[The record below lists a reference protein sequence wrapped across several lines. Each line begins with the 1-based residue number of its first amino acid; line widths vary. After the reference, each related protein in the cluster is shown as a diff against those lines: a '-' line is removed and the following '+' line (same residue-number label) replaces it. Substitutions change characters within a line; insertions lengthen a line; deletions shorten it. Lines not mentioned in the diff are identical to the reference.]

1 MFEASAQQHSS
12 VAIPVN
18 KSSHNET
25 KSLTSFLKATSQSSS
40 YKESILSSHRD
51 SVSAKTKA
59 STLPFNRSITVD
71 NNLEHSLDS
80 FTSRSTSNCVS
91 GGSTSSSSSS
101 SSESAEPHLVMNATG
116 VSSASSPG
124 QSDLTPPIVQQ
135 PQPVK
140 SGLSL
145 FSSQSASSSMQS
157 SSNASSST
165 KTSPTFGSAS
175 YLDDNN
181 LQLAVIDYS
190 DILKLIKLQTSI
202 EYQEWIAFNS
212 NFKLFCSFYSIDLQ
226 ITPYNSFSMMQKRFL
241 TLF

>member
-1 MFEASAQQHSS
+1 MCFEASAQHSS
-12 VAIPVN
+12 ITIPVN
-18 KSSHNET
+18 KPGHNET

-40 YKESILSSHRD
+40 FKESILSSNRD

-59 STLPFNRSITVD
+59 STLPFNRSITID
-71 NNLEHSLDS
+71 NNLEHSLES

-91 GGSTSSSSSS
+91 GSSTSSSSS
-101 SSESAEPHLVMNATG
+101 SSESAEPNLVMNAAG
-116 VSSASSPG
+116 VPSASSPG
-124 QSDLTPPIVQQ
+124 QIDLTPPIVQQ

-140 SGLSL
+140 SGLNL
-145 FSSQSASSSMQS
+145 FSSQSASSSMQA
-157 SSNASSST
+157 SSNAGSST
-165 KTSPTFGSAS
+165 KTSPNLSSPG

-212 NFKLFCSFYSIDLQ
+212 NFKLFSQFYSIDLR
-226 ITPYNSFSMMQKRFL
+226 ITQSKDS
-241 TLF
+241 